1 MFFTEFESSITKKDE
16 KTLKILLKNFA
27 EYLKTLHSSNDQ
39 ARSFLTDSQI
49 KMMGPIIKASLTLV
63 KELKEAHAIV
73 QAQSK
78 ANYDID
84 EEDMDVIQEE
94 IAKISK
100 VASQTMEV
108 TGQLYEIF
116 QAKAEDVIKEN
127 AHWYWAEQL

>member
-84 EEDMDVIQEE
+84 EEDMDVIHEE
-94 IAKISK
+94 IAKVSK

-108 TGQLYEIF
+108 TGQLVEIF
-116 QAKAEDVIKEN
+116 QAKAEGVIKEN